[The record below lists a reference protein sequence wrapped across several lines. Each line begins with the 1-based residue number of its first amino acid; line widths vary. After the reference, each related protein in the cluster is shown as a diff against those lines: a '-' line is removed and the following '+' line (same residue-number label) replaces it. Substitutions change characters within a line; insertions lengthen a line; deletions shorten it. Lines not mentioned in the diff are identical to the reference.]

1 MTNFFT
7 GNFNLNDS
15 KSKAQFFPSHLV
27 ENSLWP
33 LMLSLSLFAL
43 AISAVLSMHGY
54 AHGSKL
60 FACALVLTIAGMLN
74 WWQDVIAEAVYKGH
88 HTKKVIAGILQA
100 FNLFILSEVM
110 VFLSVFWAYAHSSLS
125 PAVEIGGVWPPYG
138 ITALDAFGLP
148 FLNTLLLLS
157 SGAFITY
164 AHHSLIANQR
174 YGLVSGIIFTVLMA
188 SVFTSFQYLEYID
201 AGFSFADS
209 AYGSA
214 FYATTGLHGTH
225 VIVGTIFIFIQFI
238 RLLKSQLTTGH
249 HLGLELSILYWHFV
263 DIIWLFL
270 FAMVYYWGGGSSA

>member
-15 KSKAQFFPSHLV
+15 KTTSQFFPSHLV
-27 ENSLWP
+27 DRSLWP

-54 AHGSKL
+54 AHGGQL
-60 FACALVLTIAGMLN
+60 FVCGVILTVSGMLF
-74 WWQDVIAEAVYKGH
+74 WWLDVIAEAVYRGH
-88 HTKKVIAGILQA
+88 HTKKVVAGILQG
-100 FNLFILSEVM
+100 FNLFIVSEVM
-110 VFLSVFWAYAHSSLS
+110 AFLSVFWAYAHSSLS
-125 PAVEIGGVWPPYG
+125 PAIEIGGVWPPLG
-138 ITALDAFGLP
+138 IEAIDAFGLP
-148 FLNTLLLLS
+148 FLNTILLLS

-164 AHHSLIANQR
+164 AHHSLIANER
-174 YGLVSGIIFTVLMA
+174 YGLILGIIFTLILA
-188 SVFTSFQYLEYID
+188 LVFTGFQYLEYNE

-214 FYATTGLHGTH
+214 FYAATGLHGLH
-225 VIVGTIFIFIQFI
+225 VMVGTIFIFIQFI

-263 DIIWLFL
+263 DIVWLFL
-270 FAMVYYWGGGSSA
+270 FAMVYYWGGGTAS